1 MFNFSQLKYPLIQAP
16 MAGGPNTAEMVST
29 VANAGAVGSY
39 GFAYNNADKISQGLI
54 AAKEKIDTQS
64 VGALNAN
71 FFFFREVKAPNTD
84 IIEAAVDSLRQVSDN
99 SIEPTIPQAP
109 YFPDL
114 SAQLEPI
121 WEHRPDILTFH
132 FGIPDKAVIDKA
144 HSLNMAVGITAT
156 CSDEAIE
163 IENSGADFIV
173 AQGIE
178 AGGHRGIFSPAN
190 YDEALSCFD
199 LIKVLSQ
206 VTRLPLVAAGGIMN
220 GDHIRKALSLG
231 ATAVQM
237 GTAFLTTNESGTP
250 KAHRDYL
257 LNQQDRTAVITHGF
271 SGRPARGIDNR
282 FIRKMKDK
290 PVLPF
295 PLQNTLT
302 GRIRA
307 TAIANND
314 GEYQSLW
321 AGSHF
326 RECQQETVIDL
337 IERLFKPLTT
347 CNS

>member
-1 MFNFSQLKYPLIQAP
+1 

-39 GFAYNNADKISQGLI
+39 GFAYNNADKIKQDLI

-64 VGALNAN
+64 IGALNAN
-71 FFFFREVKAPNTD
+71 FFIFREVKAPSAN
-84 IIEAAVDSLRQVSDN
+84 IIEAAVSSLREVSDN
-99 SIEPTIPQAP
+99 SIEATIPQAP

-132 FGIPDKAVIDKA
+132 FGIPDSTVIDKA
-144 HSLNMAVGITAT
+144 HSMGIAVGITAT
-156 CSDEAIE
+156 CSDEALE

-178 AGGHRGIFSPAN
+178 AGGHRGIFNPN
-190 YDEALSCFD
+190 NQDEALSCFD

-220 GDHIRKALSLG
+220 GDHIRQALSLG

-237 GTAFLTTNESGTP
+237 GTAFLTTYESGTP
-250 KAHRDYL
+250 KAHKEYL
-257 LNQQDRTAVITHGF
+257 LNQQDRSAVITHGF
-271 SGRPARGIDNR
+271 SGRPARSIDNQ
-282 FIRKMKDK
+282 FIQQMKDK

-302 GRIRA
+302 GKLRA
-307 TAIANND
+307 AAVQSDD
-314 GEYQSLW
+314 GEFQSLW
-321 AGSHF
+321 AGARF
-326 RECQQETVIDL
+326 AECQEETVIEL
-337 IERLFKPLTT
+337 IERLF
-347 CNS
+347 